1 MPLSERIQ
9 QVNREISA
17 TVERAISDLR
27 QEVSQHLRSGHE
39 EILRRL
45 NEISPSLPGAF
56 IPEHLGAE
64 ADALEQAAREAAQQA
79 AGVSEE
85 TAARRAGE
93 ARSAAFTAVR
103 DALAGIDRARSQAEI
118 LSALLRESARFAA
131 RSAVFLVRG
140 AELRGWGGQGF
151 GDAEEAIRQLT
162 LAPPAGGGWSRLA
175 EGQAAVRL
183 SAGEAG
189 VLCSRI
195 ETALPHEGVLIPLVL
210 RDRVAAGLY
219 ADRAEG
225 ELACEAL
232 QALCHAA
239 AMAIE
244 LLPFRE
250 RPFTP
255 TLALD
260 DGTVAPPEEPPAPA
274 VPVPEPVAP
283 EPVAAAAPE
292 PEPEAPALEAAAA
305 TFATTAQAIPPE
317 EAWAAPV
324 APEPAAVTE
333 PEVEA
338 EVDAEPEVEVEAE
351 VDVEAFVE
359 EAPPVEVVAEPEPE
373 PEPAPDVP
381 AAPPWS
387 AAATVFQP
395 IPAELRATPPA
406 APEPPPPPASS
417 PDQTVLL
424 PRTQLGNLAA
434 APPPPTREL
443 PLPVETPPV
452 APPLR
457 PVPVAEPAPA
467 GGVEGVTPE
476 VRPPS
481 GVDGPG
487 WAFSA
492 ARAAAQPNEDH
503 LHDEARR
510 LARLLVSEVKLYNEE
525 QVEEGRRK
533 RDIYER
539 LREDIERSRQMYQ
552 DRVEPRILKSTDY
565 FYQELVRI
573 LAAGDAKALG
583 I

>member
-317 EAWAAPV
+317 EAWSAPV

-351 VDVEAFVE
+351 VDGFVGHIHVAVDDHSRYAYLE
-359 EAPPVEVVAEPEPE
+359 QHPDERVAWHSVGGTDHAGVVTFHRLA
-373 PEPAPDVP
+373 DDLTRV
-381 AAPPWS
+381 
-387 AAATVFQP
+387 TLQ
-395 IPAELRATPPA
+395 LDT
-406 APEPPPPPASS
+406 APEGLRRMLVKAQDRLQSDPHL
-417 PDQTVLL
+417 TVLPGL
-424 PRTQLGNLAA
+424 CIAVTALVLLSGFVALVPLLVARPSSRHAALAWRV
-434 APPPPTREL
+434 REL
-443 PLPVETPPV
+443 IFAWSSRSLPTSKALVGLACV
-452 APPLR
+452 
-457 PVPVAEPAPA
+457 
-467 GGVEGVTPE
+467 
-476 VRPPS
+476 
-481 GVDGPG
+481 
-487 WAFSA
+487 
-492 ARAAAQPNEDH
+492 ARAWVTAT
-503 LHDEARR
+503 ARF
-510 LARLLVSEVKLYNEE
+510 S
-525 QVEEGRRK
+525 
-533 RDIYER
+533 
-539 LREDIERSRQMYQ
+539 
-552 DRVEPRILKSTDY
+552 
-565 FYQELVRI
+565 
-573 LAAGDAKALG
+573 
-583 I
+583 